1 MEITMRQV
9 IISLKMMHQRYY
21 KGNKFK
27 AVDFEQMTVTNKDK
41 ILSVTGMG
49 APRPEFEDGG
59 EALAGLVEA
68 NQLGITGPND
78 IAVIK
83 STAHALKF
91 AGFQEMYFEQQFPPE
106 FNIKPDS
113 DLINVPVYVQP
124 KDFERLPEPGKPLSG
139 DDFKVFVRR
148 MSDEIAGLL
157 DLKKR

>member
-1 MEITMRQV
+1 MDWEITANRNGH
-9 IISLKMMHQRYY
+9 IACTH
-21 KGNKFK
+21 
-27 AVDFEQMTVTNKDK
+27 
-41 ILSVTGMG
+41 
-49 APRPEFEDGG
+49 GG

-68 NQLGITGPND
+68 NHRGITAQND

-91 AGFQEMYFEQQFPPE
+91 AEFQEMYFEQQFPPE

-113 DLINVPVYVQP
+113 DLINAPVYVQP
-124 KDFERLPEPGKPLSG
+124 KDLEHLPAPGKPLAG

-148 MSDEIAGLL
+148 VSDEIAGLL